1 MTMLHNGFLRSKE
14 RTPIKEGE
22 RVPVEV
28 SVEQRRLVEEHTL
41 VGPDLLQ
48 LLGHSGE
55 NAPATSTMLSLDDLE
70 ELIGYIAFEANHTDD
85 RRLRKRLD
93 QLFAHFQDIL
103 DSYED
108 IYED

>member
-1 MTMLHNGFLRSKE
+1 MTMLPNGFLRSQE

-22 RVPVEV
+22 RVPVKV
-28 SVEQRRLVEEHTL
+28 SVEQRRLMEEHTF

-48 LLGHSGE
+48 LLGHGGE
-55 NAPATSTMLSLDDLE
+55 DAPATSTMLSLDDLE
-70 ELIGYIAFEANHTDD
+70 ELIGCIAFEANHTDD

-93 QLFAHFQDIL
+93 QLFAHFQGIL
-103 DSYED
+103 DSYVD

>member
-1 MTMLHNGFLRSKE
+1 MTVLPNGFPRSKE

-28 SVEQRRLVEEHTL
+28 SVEQLRLVEEHTL

-48 LLGHSGE
+48 LLGHGSE
-55 NAPATSTMLSLDDLE
+55 EASPTSTMLSLDDLE
-70 ELIGYIAFEANHTDD
+70 ELIGYVAFEANHTDD
-85 RRLRKRLD
+85 RRLRKRLE
-93 QLFAHFQDIL
+93 QLFAHFQGVL

>member
-1 MTMLHNGFLRSKE
+1 MTVLPNGSPRSKE

-48 LLGHSGE
+48 LLGHGSE
-55 NAPATSTMLSLDDLE
+55 EASPTSTMLSLDDLE

-85 RRLRKRLD
+85 RRLRKRLE
-93 QLFAHFQDIL
+93 QLFAHFQGVL